1 MMLPLQIS
9 KKKSVYHLKGKIV
22 TPNVASLLN
31 YFIKKIDKKKT
42 ITLNI
47 QDAVEIDKN
56 GLNALKE
63 LMNLA
68 TSKEKTFSIVGSGCK
83 EIYDDFYEA
92 S

>member
-1 MMLPLQIS
+1 MLPLQIS
-9 KKKSVYHLKGKIV
+9 KKNSIYHLKGQIV
-22 TPNVASLLN
+22 ARNVTKLLN

-47 QDAVEIDKN
+47 QEAIKIDKK

-68 TSKEKTFSIVGSGCK
+68 TSKEKRFFIVGDGCK
-83 EIYDDFYEA
+83 EIYDHFYEA

>member
-1 MMLPLQIS
+1 MLPLQIS
-9 KKKSVYHLKGKIV
+9 KKNSVYHLKGQIV
-22 TPNVASLLN
+22 ARNVTKLLN

-47 QDAVEIDKN
+47 QEAIKIDKK

-68 TSKEKTFSIVGSGCK
+68 TSKEKRFFIVGDGCK
-83 EIYDDFYEA
+83 EIYDHFYEA